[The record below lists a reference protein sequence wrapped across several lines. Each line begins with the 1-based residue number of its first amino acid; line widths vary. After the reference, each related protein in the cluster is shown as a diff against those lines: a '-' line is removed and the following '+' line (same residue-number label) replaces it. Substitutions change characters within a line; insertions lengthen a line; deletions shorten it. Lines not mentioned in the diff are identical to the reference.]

1 MTNGQVFGNG
11 CRTRHSVHR
20 DLEGQYVVGPGRQ
33 TEHTVEAFILRGHPG
48 SDNNS
53 VFDSKL
59 LT

>member
-1 MTNGQVFGNG
+1 MTNGHVFENV
-11 CRTRHSVHR
+11 CRTRHSGHR

-33 TEHTVEAFILRGHPG
+33 TEHTVEAFIPKGHPG
-48 SDNNS
+48 SDNSS